1 MPLLL
6 PWFIF
11 FIPQFRLFIRRPI
24 FSLGII
30 ILAAAVSFLPTA
42 LLNVAYCGDWS
53 GLNLERA
60 GMNMKNPL
68 VGIWGNAFLLL
79 LNNLAPPF
87 FPLASWWNQSA
98 LSILPHALV
107 GPLVANFEN
116 GFHQLAELPTED
128 WAGLGFGLTLLLLIS
143 CTYRPPKP
151 APDPVFSRQ

>member
-42 LLNVAYCGDWS
+42 FLNLAYCGDWS

-68 VGIWGNAFLLL
+68 VGIWGNTLLL
-79 LNNLAPPF
+79 AMNNLVPPF
-87 FPLASWWNQSA
+87 FPLAGWWNQSA
-98 LSILPHALV
+98 LTILLDALV
-107 GPLVANFEN
+107 APLVGNFEN
-116 GFHQLAELPTED
+116 GFHPLGELATED
-128 WAGLGFGLTLLLLIS
+128 WA
-143 CTYRPPKP
+143 
-151 APDPVFSRQ
+151 